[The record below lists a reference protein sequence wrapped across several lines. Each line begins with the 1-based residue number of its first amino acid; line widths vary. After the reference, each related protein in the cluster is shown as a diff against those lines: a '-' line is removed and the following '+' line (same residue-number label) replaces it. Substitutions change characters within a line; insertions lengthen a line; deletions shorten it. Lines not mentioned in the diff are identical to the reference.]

1 MEDSD
6 EELVALCKQ
15 GTLHAFESLVKR
27 YQPRILGFLEKQFSS
42 REDAEDVTQRTFIQA
57 YQSLARFDSKYRFSP
72 WLFTIARRQGIDF
85 LRQAGSRQ
93 RTQEQL
99 RSEPPPALAAD
110 PSTMLG
116 ERENIDQIWCWIWN
130 NLDAR
135 SSEILW
141 LRIQEELDLAE
152 IAGVMK
158 LSRSHVKVLL
168 FRARKSLG
176 KNFADQPESSS
187 RRTSTQPFKHPKSI

>member
-6 EELVALCKQ
+6 EELVALCKK

-27 YQPRILGFLEKQFSS
+27 YQPRILGFLEKQICS
-42 REDAEDVTQRTFIQA
+42 RVDAEDVTQRTFIQA
-57 YQSLARFDSKYRFSP
+57 YQSLDRFDSKYRFSP

-99 RSEPPPALAAD
+99 RSEPPPAFAAD
-110 PSTMLG
+110 PSMMLG
-116 ERENIDQIWCWIWN
+116 EKENLNQIWRWIWK

-135 SSEILW
+135 SSEVLW
-141 LRIQEELDLAE
+141 LRIQEELNLAE

-176 KNFADQPESSS
+176 KNFARQPESSS
-187 RRTSTQPFKHPKSI
+187 PRSTTQPASSPSL